1 MADGRTIV
9 FLHGAG
15 GPIDPLRWLDPLNH
29 RLTSLGFSRLDPSVD
44 KILAPAYLNSLMRS
58 SSADEPIYTWRKADR
73 PAEKLE
79 YAERAEVL
87 ARFVRRFEEH
97 SVGPDLSWVP
107 DFVATEGA
115 FADWAR
121 NYLAPVR
128 HYQHD
133 QRRRWAAQRAVI
145 RQLPARGDIVLVA
158 HSLGSVVARDILPK
172 LPNGLTVGLLVTI
185 GSPLALKNLG
195 KEQPDDFPFDRVGA
209 WLNLYDPRD
218 VVTVGRGIAARH
230 TAAIDIPVCT
240 DWAHD
245 AVGYLSTK
253 AVAATLGVHM
263 FGDPEAGRTPNENR
277 EIRPRIHQ
285 AWNSLLL
292 SGAYA
297 TQLSAAC
304 SGNDWRLK
312 RRLDTARRV
321 VAERSVE
328 NANAT
333 RRNLREEGAAVGG
346 TPVELGRCPSVDEIL
361 HHAASLVRDVW
372 SDRELVSLAVAL
384 AMSPPVPPFDL
395 EVDEG
400 RRHRALINT
409 LNRIRRRG
417 GNLSDDDFAR
427 AVRRGV
433 EAGENALKDSG
444 FPWGTVLFG
453 AGLIALAAT
462 GVGLA
467 VAAPAGL
474 AGAAAITATLAAFGP
489 GGMVGGIVTI
499 AALTGVGAAATGI
512 GVGASAAEQ
521 QSADEMVRQIA
532 IEELAGMSPA
542 ALRNA
547 VAALLAVVETQRNLE
562 FESSA
567 TLVAEALQA
576 ALDLLLEERRLHREI
591 APDRPGTKEISKRVD
606 ILEKALGWMQERYA
620 IEHATFGA
628 RAAFREAT
636 RSSSAPSREDLTL
649 RYKSITQARTTKA
662 IEPGEAL

>member
-15 GPIDPLRWLDPLNH
+15 GPIEPSKWLDPVNH
-29 RLTSLGFSRLDPSVD
+29 RLASLGFSRLDPSLD
-44 KILAPAYLNSLMRS
+44 TILAPRYLVSLLYPNE
-58 SSADEPIYTWRKADR
+58 AKEPAYTWKRSDD
-73 PAEKLE
+73 LE
-79 YAERAEVL
+79 AKVAYAERSEKLTRYA
-87 ARFVRRFEEH
+87 RRFEER
-97 SVGPDLSWVP
+97 SEGVDLGWLP
-107 DFVATEGA
+107 EFIATEGA

-121 NYLAPVR
+121 DYLAPVR

-133 QRRRWAAQRAVI
+133 QRRRWAAQASVI
-145 RQLPARGDIVLVA
+145 RQLPPRGDIILVA

-172 LPNGLTVGLLVTI
+172 LPNALTVQLLLTI
-185 GSPLALKNLG
+185 GSPLALRNLG
-195 KEQPDDFPFDRVGA
+195 KEDPDAFPFDRVGA
-209 WLNLYDPRD
+209 WLNFYDPRD
-218 VVTVGRGIAARH
+218 VVTVGRGVAARH

-245 AVGYLSTK
+245 AVGYLSAK
-253 AVAATLGVHM
+253 AVAATIGFHL
-263 FGDPEAGRTPNENR
+263 FGDPESGLAARDNR
-277 EIRPRIHQ
+277 EVRPRIHP

-333 RRNLREEGAAVGG
+333 RQNLRDEGAAVGG
-346 TPVELGRCPSVDEIL
+346 TPVELGRCPNVDEIL

-395 EVDEG
+395 EVDGG
-400 RRHRALINT
+400 RRHRALVNT

-427 AVRRGV
+427 AVARGV
-433 EAGENALKDSG
+433 EAAENALKDSG
-444 FPWGTVLFG
+444 FPWETVLFG

-521 QSADEMVRQIA
+521 QSADEMVRQMA
-532 IEELAGMSPA
+532 IEELAGMPSA

-606 ILEKALGWMQERYA
+606 ILEKALVWMQERYA
-620 IEHATFGA
+620 NEHATFGA

-636 RSSSAPSREDLTL
+636 RSSSAPSREDLKL